1 MVVFE
6 AMIAK
11 ELNALTQTQRTAFR
25 REIRDRLHDLDQ
37 ALESADDQ
45 ESNSGFVMR
54 PAPSASGGDTSTG

>member
-37 ALESADDQ
+37 ALESAEDQ
-45 ESNSGFVMR
+45 ESN
-54 PAPSASGGDTSTG
+54 